1 MAPLRSVA
9 LAKLINIPFTVA
21 SPMQPMNGLSV
32 ATELGTVVTSPGR
45 PPK

>member
-9 LAKLINIPFTVA
+9 LAKLMNIPFTVA

-32 ATELGTVVTSPGR
+32 ATAFGTTLSSLGK

>member
-1 MAPLRSVA
+1 

-32 ATELGTVVTSPGR
+32 ANALETLVSPLGR

>member
-32 ATELGTVVTSPGR
+32 ATAPGTVVSPLGR

>member
-21 SPMQPMNGLSV
+21 SPMQPMNGLPV
-32 ATELGTVVTSPGR
+32 AIAPDTVVSPLGR